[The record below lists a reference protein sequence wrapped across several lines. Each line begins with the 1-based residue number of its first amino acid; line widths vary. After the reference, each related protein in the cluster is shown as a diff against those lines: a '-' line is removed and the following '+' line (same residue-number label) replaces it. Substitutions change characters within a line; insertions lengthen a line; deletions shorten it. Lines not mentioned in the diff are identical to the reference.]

1 MSPAPDPSLRLKNG
15 CARDDAGQK
24 QGRFRTITSRDVIP
38 KPRVFSSGARDL
50 ARSSTVCARPQPG
63 SRQCSSVTDK
73 AKHGM
78 QQTLL
83 SPAPDPSLR
92 LKNGCARDD
101 AGQEQGRFRT
111 ITSRD
116 VIPKPRVFSSGAR
129 DLARSSTVCAR
140 PQPGS
145 RQCSSVTDKAK
156 HGMQQTLLSPAPDP
170 SLRLKNGSARDDAG
184 QEQGRFRTITSRDVI
199 PKPRAFSSGARD
211 LARSSTVCARPQPGC
226 RQCSSVTDKAKHG
239 MQQTLLSPA
248 PDPSLR
254 LKNGCARDD
263 AGQEQSRFRTITS
276 RDVIP
281 KPRAFT
287 SGARDLARSSTVCAR
302 PQPGSRQCSS
312 VTDKAKHGMQQTLL
326 SPAPDPSLRLKNGCA
341 RDDAGQEQGRFR
353 TITSRDVIPK
363 PRVFSSGA
371 RDLRGALQSARAHS
385 REAANVHPS
394 QTKQNTGC
402 NKPC

>member
-1 MSPAPDPSLRLKNG
+1 MAARPKQSLQPSTLRHPEAPRFLQRGEGSGAQLHCPPRVQQLLSHQCSDVTDKGRHTLLQTPMSPAPDPSLRLKNG
-15 CARDDAGQK
+15 CARDDAGQE

-156 HGMQQTLLSPAPDP
+156 HGMQQTLL
-170 SLRLKNGSARDDAG
+170 R
-184 QEQGRFRTITSRDVI
+184 
-199 PKPRAFSSGARD
+199 
-211 LARSSTVCARPQPGC
+211 
-226 RQCSSVTDKAKHG
+226 
-239 MQQTLLSPA
+239 
-248 PDPSLR
+248 
-254 LKNGCARDD
+254 
-263 AGQEQSRFRTITS
+263 
-276 RDVIP
+276 
-281 KPRAFT
+281 
-287 SGARDLARSSTVCAR
+287 
-302 PQPGSRQCSS
+302 
-312 VTDKAKHGMQQTLL
+312 
-326 SPAPDPSLRLKNGCA
+326 PAPDPSLRLKNGCA

-371 RDLRGALQSARAHS
+371 RDLARSFTALHASTAGSHQCSAVTDKAGTRDATNADESRARS
-385 REAANVHPS
+385 LAPPEKRLRS
-394 QTKQNTGC
+394 G
-402 NKPC
+402 